1 MAQSITT
8 AVNRIT
14 KDVNNPQAR
23 MRQLADRETELQA
36 YARAGY
42 SLAHTAVIET
52 TEDTTFV
59 DTFTRDNED

>member
-1 MAQSITT
+1 
-8 AVNRIT
+8 
-14 KDVNNPQAR
+14 
-23 MRQLADRETELQA
+23 MRQLADREAELQA

-52 TEDTTFV
+52 TEDATFV

>member
-1 MAQSITT
+1 MAQSIST

-14 KDVNNPQAR
+14 KDVDNPQVR
-23 MRQLADRETELQA
+23 MRQLADREAELQG

-52 TEDTTFV
+52 TEDATFV